1 MAADHPAPRTD
12 PDPNRDPGAGW
23 ARPIAR
29 ENLNDRAYLAIREA
43 LTSGHLMPGETLRL
57 RPMSA
62 RFGISVTPMREAFIR
77 LVSEKALA
85 FDARGTVVVPELTRA
100 EMTEIGAI
108 RADLEGRD
116 AAEAALRA
124 SPAAIDALEAIHR
137 RIVALHAAG
146 DYPGAVQVNSQFH
159 LELCRMSEGPI
170 LLELVEGLWVR
181 TGPTLWHADAARA
194 PRWRPGPHEDLI
206 AALRARDPDAAR
218 AAMRIDVDRWLRGY
232 LAYAADTETHDAAPP
247 PATPATPA
255 PPRSG

>member
-1 MAADHPAPRTD
+1 MAPNDSAASDPA
-12 PDPNRDPGAGW
+12 AGW

-85 FDARGTVVVPELTRA
+85 FDARGTVVVPALTRA
-100 EMTEIGAI
+100 EMEEIGAI
-108 RADLEGRD
+108 RADLEGRG
-116 AAEAALRA
+116 AAQAALRA
-124 SPAAIDALEAIHR
+124 PAEAIDALERTHLE
-137 RIVALHAAG
+137 IVAHHAEG
-146 DYPGAVQVNSQFH
+146 DYRGAVQVNSRFH
-159 LELCRMSEGPI
+159 LELCRMAEGPI

-194 PRWRPGPHEDLI
+194 PRWRPGPHETLI
-206 AALRARDPDAAR
+206 AALRARDPEAAR
-218 AAMRIDVDRWLRGY
+218 EAMREDVDRWLRGY
-232 LAYAADTETHDAAPP
+232 LAYAADTEKTGGAS
-247 PATPATPA
+247 
-255 PPRSG
+255 SG